1 MSHSHNSENIYATI
15 MIKTKVADWT
25 TEINHHGS
33 FDTLLRITN
42 NSLHFTVWKQLST
55 RQPARS
61 MTNNAGTTSK
71 GVTRNNGTDRR
82 ISVPA
87 YLYVNYKRRVV
98 WQCQNQCAA
107 SGRTPTKLYF
117 NV

>member
-1 MSHSHNSENIYATI
+1 VLSKKDLEQRNRNTQV
-15 MIKTKVADWT
+15 MIKAKVADWT

-82 ISVPA
+82 FSVPA

-98 WQCQNQCAA
+98 WQCTINKAPNQLRQLQ
-107 SGRTPTKLYF
+107 G
-117 NV
+117 